1 MEIIPVVN
9 IHTQKKKLKKKSSVE
24 IKDTLSSKQAH
35 GNKMLSDDWSEIHK
49 ELSEHSNLTSSH
61 AMIIIIPNVSSSK
74 TFLVTLFSSH
84 LSFPRLAGWLARW
97 CVYQKRDTA
106 LSNV

>member
-1 MEIIPVVN
+1 MDLSECGN
-9 IHTQKKKLKKKSSVE
+9 NSSRQYSHTKKIREE

-84 LSFPRLAGWLARW
+84 LSFPRLAGWLAR
-97 CVYQKRDTA
+97 KRDTA
-106 LSNV
+106 LSNI

>member
-1 MEIIPVVN
+1 M
-9 IHTQKKKLKKKSSVE
+9 E

-35 GNKMLSDDWSEIHK
+35 GNKMLSDDSSEIHK
-49 ELSEHSNLTSSH
+49 ELSKHSNLTSSH
-61 AMIIIIPNVSSSK
+61 AMIIIIIPNVSSSK

>member
-1 MEIIPVVN
+1 MDLSECGN
-9 IHTQKKKLKKKSSVE
+9 NSSRQYSHTKKKKKKKSSVE

-61 AMIIIIPNVSSSK
+61 EMIIIIIPNVSSSK

-84 LSFPRLAGWLARW
+84 LSFPRLAG
-97 CVYQKRDTA
+97 
-106 LSNV
+106 